1 MGKFDLAGPLCLLL
15 TCLRFRYFESI
26 LAACPDSVEEVIIEP
41 DGEWH
46 SEDNKYAS
54 PGWRSQQKEEADAK
68 AKTSAEDQSGSARR
82 EGTTSNGN
90 ASVKRE
96 ASTTTD
102 TQANSMRVQDIVS
115 LDDSDDDDEPPLR
128 HVTRPAIRRIS
139 SVDTSGNN
147 SVDRL
152 LDDALYPPPRNGAG
166 ASDKSS
172 TSAPPAGTNAAA
184 AAEPVIDLTLT
195 DDEDEPSGPVLPAW
209 AADIPALAKA
219 DKRERSMS
227 SMMEAEDR
235 LALRRR
241 LDGATESP
249 GM

>member
-1 MGKFDLAGPLCLLL
+1 MHV
-15 TCLRFRYFESI
+15 RYFESI
-26 LAACPDSVEEVIIEP
+26 LAACPESVDEVIIEP

-46 SEDNKYAS
+46 SEDNKFAS
-54 PGWRSQQKEEADAK
+54 SGWRSQQKEAAEAK
-68 AKTSAEDQSGSARR
+68 AKTPAEDKTQS
-82 EGTTSNGN
+82 EQQNVVTSNGN
-90 ASVKRE
+90 VKRE
-96 ASTTTD
+96 TPSTTE
-102 TQANSMRVQDIVS
+102 TQANNNKMQDIVS
-115 LDDSDDDDEPPLR
+115 LDDSDDEDEPPLK
-128 HVTRPAIRRIS
+128 HVTRPSIRRIS
-139 SVDTSGNN
+139 SVDTNGNT

-152 LDDALYPPPRNGAG
+152 LDDALYPPARNGAG
-166 ASDKSS
+166 TSDKSS
-172 TSAPPAGTNAAA
+172 TSAPPAGPSAAA

-195 DDEDEPSGPVLPAW
+195 DDDDEPSGPVLPAW

-227 SMMEAEDR
+227 SMMEADDR